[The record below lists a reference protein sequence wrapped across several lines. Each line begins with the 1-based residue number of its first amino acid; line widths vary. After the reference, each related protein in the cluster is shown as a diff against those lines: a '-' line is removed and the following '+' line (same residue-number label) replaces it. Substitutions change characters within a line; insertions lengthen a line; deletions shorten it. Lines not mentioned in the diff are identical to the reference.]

1 MRCVPLHST
10 QARRFS
16 SCPRHAPGFEKLGLQ
31 PKRPSVYQRTR
42 YRYAAKRPHR
52 NGRHQDS
59 YWRRSGS
66 ASFDQLYQ
74 IHDRTH
80 AGSCRCRGSHSHRPG
95 FGARH
100 STPTIGLETPD
111 PLCDL
116 DYVPNIAR
124 QANITIGLS
133 NSLGFGGHN
142 ASVALRKHKQ
152 L

>member
-1 MRCVPLHST
+1 MTGHMLGAAGAVEVIATALALEHGIVP
-10 QARRFS
+10 
-16 SCPRHAPGFEKLGLQ
+16 
-31 PKRPSVYQRTR
+31 
-42 YRYAAKRPHR
+42 
-52 NGRHQDS
+52 
-59 YWRRSGS
+59 
-66 ASFDQLYQ
+66 
-74 IHDRTH
+74 
-80 AGSCRCRGSHSHRPG
+80 
-95 FGARH
+95 
-100 STPTIGLETPD
+100 PTIGLETPD